1 MYCIYLSV
9 NHANKLL
16 PAHWDDYLV
25 RLGLWH
31 CVKKIV
37 SALAWKQGWA
47 NTSVC
52 EYSWIYMYSYCIRPN
67 IWNRIIFLFIFSLH
81 PQFDSG
87 LSRTGSVQIST
98 KRLVAWVVWV
108 ALNCNGDVGQGSSQK
123 NMILWKFFPNG
134 SWTVKSISMC
144 PSTLKGGYRKM
155 FVFFHRFRWVQYMVE
170 KSLKRLVRN

>member
-1 MYCIYLSV
+1 MTLEYHVLYIFVRQSCQQITACPLRWLSCPSRSVTLCQNKKLYLPWLENRGELILRYV
-9 NHANKLL
+9 N
-16 PAHWDDYLV
+16 
-25 RLGLWH
+25 
-31 CVKKIV
+31 IV
-37 SALAWKQGWA
+37 
-47 NTSVC
+47 
-52 EYSWIYMYSYCIRPN
+52 EYSYCIRPN

-81 PQFDSG
+81 PQFD
-87 LSRTGSVQIST
+87 RST
-98 KRLVAWVVWV
+98 IKRLVAWVVWV

-155 FVFFHRFRWVQYMVE
+155 FVFFHRFRWVQYMVG

>member
-1 MYCIYLSV
+1 MPTNYCLPIEMTILSV
-9 NHANKLL
+9 WVCDTVSKKLYL
-16 PAHWDDYLV
+16 PWLENRGELILRYV
-25 RLGLWH
+25 N
-31 CVKKIV
+31 IV
-37 SALAWKQGWA
+37 
-47 NTSVC
+47 
-52 EYSWIYMYSYCIRPN
+52 EYICIHIVFGR
-67 IWNRIIFLFIFSLH
+67 NRIIFLFIFSLH